1 MAKLGTP
8 SGLVASTAFQSLV
21 VSQLAARGVSGLPLL
36 VFEHPLGGQRPEAV
50 TLRARQAFEQLVSL
64 VGQRS

>member
-8 SGLVASTAFQSLV
+8 SGLVASTAFQGLV

-36 VFEHPLGGQRPEAV
+36 VFEHPLGGQRPEGV
-50 TLRARQAFEQLVSL
+50 SRRAQQAFEQLVSL
-64 VGQRS
+64 LDHRA